1 MPDTDPTVIA
11 TCPACGL
18 LCDDIAINSNTGE
31 TATPC
36 GKAVQFYNT
45 ALNPKLSSAQIN
57 GNDTSLSEA
66 IKKASALLSA
76 AKQPL
81 FAGLGTEVLGMRAIT
96 NLAKKTNATLD
107 HMHSEGTV
115 NNTLTLQNIGYQTTT
130 LMEVKNRADVIVVIG
145 ADLNKSVP
153 KFLEKMVWHDDTLF
167 DKPTPKVIAL
177 APPAGSKYESP
188 VEVIA
193 AEHDAIPEI
202 TNTLKALITD
212 KNPLN
217 RLADDT
223 DIAGVTLGALK
234 SIVSQLKAAQYGVV
248 IWAASSLKTL
258 PGAELVTQTI
268 VQFINTLNKDNRVM
282 GLPLNSG
289 DGDTTVNNAF
299 TWLTG
304 YATRSKFVNNVPIYD
319 PRNFSTAKQIDQTD
333 ALLWTSSF
341 NAVTPPATDAP
352 TIVIGHPN
360 MQLDQAPNVFIPVAV
375 PGVHSDGQMFRM
387 DSSITL
393 PLRKFKES
401 DLPTLHSVIEQIES
415 ELA

>member
-18 LCDDIAINSNTGE
+18 LCDDIAIEPSSGE

-36 GKAVQFYNT
+36 GKAVQFYNA
-45 ALNPKLSSAQIN
+45 ALNPKVTSAQIN
-57 GNDTSLSEA
+57 GTEASLDEAVKAASE
-66 IKKASALLSA
+66 LLAQS
-76 AKQPL
+76 KQPL
-81 FAGLGTEVLGMRAIT
+81 FAGLGTEVLGMRAMT
-96 NLAKKTNATLD
+96 KLAQKTNATLD

-145 ADLNKSVP
+145 ADLNASVP
-153 KFLEKMVWHDDTLF
+153 KFLEKMVCHDETLF

-177 APPAGSKYESP
+177 APPAGARYESP
-188 VEVIA
+188 VEVIEA
-193 AEHDAIPEI
+193 DHHAIPEI
-202 TNTLKALITD
+202 TNTLKALLQD

-217 RLADDT
+217 RMDDAT
-223 DIAGVTLGALK
+223 DIAGVTLGVLK
-234 SIVSQLKAAQYGVV
+234 QLVEQLKAAKYGVV
-248 IWAASSLKTL
+248 IWAASALKTL
-258 PGAELVTQTI
+258 PQAELATQTI
-268 VQFINTLNKDNRVM
+268 VQFINALNKENRVM

-299 TWLTG
+299 VWLTG
-304 YATRSKFVNNVPIYD
+304 YATRSKFVNGVPVYD
-319 PRNFSTAKQIDQTD
+319 PRNLSTAKQIGQTD
-333 ALLWTSSF
+333 ALLWSSSF
-341 NAVTPPATDAP
+341 NPVTPPETDAP

-360 MQLDQAPNVFIPVAV
+360 TEFTKIPDVFIPVAV

-393 PLRKFKES
+393 PLRQFKDT
-401 DLPTLHSVIEQIES
+401 DLPTLHSVIGQIES